1 MEGGCL
7 LPWVSALATAL
18 QEKSTSKSIQTVLLN
33 GKWQLEPYEY
43 LRFFQ
48 CIFDTLW
55 KYPILEA
62 LWGCLSWENQNHLH
76 QVQSSSCN
84 SSFPSGNNSSNLI
97 MVTGRS
103 KLCVNHCVCSKCK
116 PPWLN
121 YHHLPL
127 QQTSK

>member
-1 MEGGCL
+1 MSPTLGQCSNHCITREKHFKEHSNCSSK
-7 LPWVSALATAL
+7 WKVTA
-18 QEKSTSKSIQTVLLN
+18 
-33 GKWQLEPYEY
+33 
-43 LRFFQ
+43 R
-48 CIFDTLW
+48 TLW
-55 KYPILEA
+55 ISQVFFSVYLIHSEKYPILEA
-62 LWGCLSWENQNHLH
+62 LWAFPGCKSWENQNHLH
-76 QVQSSSCN
+76 QLQSWSWN
-84 SSFPSGNNSSNLI
+84 SSFPPGNNPSNL